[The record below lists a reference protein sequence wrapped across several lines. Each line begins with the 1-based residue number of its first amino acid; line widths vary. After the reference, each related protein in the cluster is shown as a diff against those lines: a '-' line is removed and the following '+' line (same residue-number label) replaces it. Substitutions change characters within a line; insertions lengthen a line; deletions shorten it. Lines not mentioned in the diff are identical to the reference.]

1 MIDPAMVRPGP
12 PRQAAVRR
20 SPHEGERGKTNE
32 RGILAA
38 VVREVGVGAFRRV
51 LGSFEGME
59 EAEEE
64 RGGVRASKNGE
75 AGWWSRQRTSR
86 VRWTRL
92 GRMCRLRREES
103 TRRSHKVCG
112 VAREG

>member
-1 MIDPAMVRPGP
+1 MMFLPSFSLRPT
-12 PRQAAVRR
+12 AAESR
-20 SPHEGERGKTNE
+20 PHYLCSTP
-32 RGILAA
+32 
-38 VVREVGVGAFRRV
+38 F

-75 AGWWSRQRTSR
+75 AGWWSRQRTLC
-86 VRWTRL
+86 VRWTRFS
-92 GRMCRLRREES
+92 RMCRLRREVS
-103 TRRSHKVCG
+103 TRRSHKVCV